1 MRTSKTLSI
10 CPRCAYSEYQEL
22 RADGWA
28 EYRGGFLAGFAT
40 MAAFAGAIVMALFGV
55 FG

>member
-1 MRTSKTLSI
+1 MIKSKTLGI

-28 EYRGGFLAGFAT
+28 EYRGGFLHGFLT
-40 MAAFAGAIVMALFGV
+40 MSGFTAALLAVLFGA